1 MITSPY
7 FWLALIIMSL
17 VIFGSGYDLGA
28 KHARNNAAAEQLI
41 AVEEAR
47 NEAIEQAKIDQ
58 KTAQNYEEK
67 RETVRTVYVK
77 AKEKAHENIENH
89 PEYGNCSLDP
99 DGLQLYNSHPGR
111 AAPTSASPDSA
122 VSGSAGSGGWQT
134 LDDSNEQPG
143 AGSDVLRL
151 PGAPQSIIG
160 MGGIGGTGATTKEI
174 ARADGT
180 T

>member
-7 FWLALIIMSL
+7 FWLALIIMVL

-41 AVEEAR
+41 AVNEAR
-47 NEAIEQAKIDQ
+47 LDAIEQAKIDQ

-89 PEYGNCSLDP
+89 PEYADCGLDP

-111 AAPTSASPDSA
+111 TAPTPASPDSA
-122 VSGSAGSGGWQT
+122 VSGSAGSFERQT
-134 LDDSNEQPG
+134 LDDSGQQSG
-143 AGSDVLRL
+143 AGADVLRL
-151 PGAPQSIIG
+151 SGAPQSAIG
-160 MGGIGGTGATTKEI
+160 MGGAITERPEEI
-174 ARADGT
+174 ARAVDAP
-180 T
+180 